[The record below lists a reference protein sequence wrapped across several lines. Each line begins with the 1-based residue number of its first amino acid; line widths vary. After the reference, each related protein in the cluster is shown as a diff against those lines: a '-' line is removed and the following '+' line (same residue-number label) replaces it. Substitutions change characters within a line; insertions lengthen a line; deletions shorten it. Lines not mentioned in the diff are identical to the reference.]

1 MQSRY
6 KSTRS
11 VIALLLVAVMIIGFS
26 ATLYKIQVQDH
37 EYYAAQNNTVKTYK
51 VAIEAARGEIVDR
64 NGNALVTNRET
75 NSIILDAAYFPA
87 ATEND
92 KRNAILQ
99 NLIALFQKNGEEY
112 TQNLPLKLKSGKIVF
127 SGKKTDIA
135 TMKSADMFNLQ
146 PYATA
151 QNCYD
156 AMVEKYGLEQYDTK
170 TALQIGNLR
179 YELTRLQFSISTPV
193 VIADEVSSETVA
205 AIKED
210 KDRYLGADVQVVTH
224 REYTDSTLAP
234 HILGTVRK
242 INAEEYTQLKNKGYG
257 IHDQIGESGIESAME
272 SALRGTPGEK
282 TITVDKDG
290 HVTEEITKAPV
301 QGNTVVLTIDRDLQ
315 ALAQKELKKV
325 CDKTDLYNS
334 AGAVVVQ
341 DVNSGAVLAAASYP
355 TFDLADY
362 YDKYEQL
369 ITNRRR
375 PLWSRFALGTYAPG
389 STFKPMMAV
398 ASLEEGAITRST
410 IFNCGGL
417 FRYYDQT
424 FQCLYKNAH
433 GGENVETALRDSC
446 NIFFYNCAKRLGI
459 TKMNEYASAF
469 GLGQKTG
476 VEIAESAG
484 TLAGPE
490 EREAAGG
497 VWQSGD
503 TIQAAIGQS
512 DNLFTPLQLSN
523 YCATVANGGTR
534 YQLHLV
540 QSLIDNSSGTVTE
553 TQPKVEESLDLHKST
568 LTAVKSGMRLVATQG
583 APSLIF
589 NQLRTEVAAKTGTSQ
604 VFVNGVKKNNGF
616 LITFA
621 PYDNPEISVA
631 SVVELAGSGTSTAE
645 ITSSIIKYWYQNNT
659 DEKTN
664 QKTGALLN

>member
-26 ATLYKIQVQDH
+26 ATLYKIQVRDH

-87 ATEND
+87 TTEND

-193 VIADEVSSETVA
+193 VIADQVSSETVA

-341 DVNSGAVLAAASYP
+341 DVTTGAVLAAASYP

-503 TIQAAIGQS
+503 TIQAGIGQS

-553 TQPKVEESLDLHKST
+553 TQPKIEESLDLHKST

-604 VFVNGVKKNNGF
+604 VIVNGVKKNNGF

-621 PYDNPEISVA
+621 PYNNPEISVA

>member
-11 VIALLLVAVMIIGFS
+11 VIALLLVAVMIVGFS

-99 NLIALFQKNGEEY
+99 NLIALFKKNGEEY
-112 TQNLPLKLKSGKIVF
+112 AQNLPLKLKNGKIVF

-242 INAEEYTQLKNKGYG
+242 INAEEYAQLKDKGYG

-290 HVTEEITKAPV
+290 NVTEEITKAPV
-301 QGNTVVLTIDRDLQ
+301 QGKTVVLTIDRDLQ

-341 DVNSGAVLAAASYP
+341 DVNTGAVLAAASYP

-369 ITNRRR
+369 ATDRRR

-398 ASLEEGAITRST
+398 ASLEEGTITRNT
-410 IFNCGGL
+410 VFYCGGL
-417 FRYYDQT
+417 FHYYDQT
-424 FQCLYKNAH
+424 FQCLNQVAH

-503 TIQAAIGQS
+503 TIQAGIGQS

-523 YCATVANGGTR
+523 YCATIANGGTR

-540 QSLIDNSSGTVTE
+540 QSLINSSGTVTE
-553 TQPKVEESLDLHKST
+553 TQTKVEESLNLHKST

-583 APSLIF
+583 APSLVF
-589 NQLRTEVAAKTGTSQ
+589 NQLSTKVAAKTGTSQ
-604 VFVNGVKKNNGF
+604 VIINGVKKNNGF

-664 QKTGALLN
+664 QKTGTLLN

>member
-11 VIALLLVAVMIIGFS
+11 VIALLLVAVMIVGFS

-99 NLIALFQKNGEEY
+99 NLIALFKKNGEEY
-112 TQNLPLKLKSGKIVF
+112 AQNLPLKLKNGKIVF

-242 INAEEYTQLKNKGYG
+242 INAEEYAQLKDKGYG

-290 HVTEEITKAPV
+290 NVTEEITKAPV

-341 DVNSGAVLAAASYP
+341 DVNTGAVLAAASYP

-369 ITNRRR
+369 ATNRRR

-398 ASLEEGAITRST
+398 ASLEEGTITRNT
-410 IFNCGGL
+410 VFYCGGL
-417 FRYYDQT
+417 FHYYDQT
-424 FQCLYKNAH
+424 FQCLNQVAH

-503 TIQAAIGQS
+503 TIQAGIGQS

-540 QSLIDNSSGTVTE
+540 QSLINSSGTVTE
-553 TQPKVEESLDLHKST
+553 TQTKVEESLNLHKST

-583 APSLIF
+583 APSLVF
-589 NQLRTEVAAKTGTSQ
+589 NQLSTKVAAKTGTSQ
-604 VFVNGVKKNNGF
+604 VIINGVKKNNGF

-664 QKTGALLN
+664 QKTGTLLN

>member
-37 EYYAAQNNTVKTYK
+37 DYYAAQNNTVKTYK

-341 DVNSGAVLAAASYP
+341 DVNSGAVLASASYP

-369 ITNRRR
+369 ATNRRR

-424 FQCLYKNAH
+424 FQCLNKNAH

-503 TIQAAIGQS
+503 TIQAGIGQS

-553 TQPKVEESLDLHKST
+553 TQPKIEESLDLHKST

-589 NQLRTEVAAKTGTSQ
+589 NQLLTEVAAKTGTSQ

>member
-112 TQNLPLKLKSGKIVF
+112 TQNLPLKLKGGKIVF

-242 INAEEYTQLKNKGYG
+242 INAEEYTQLKDKGYG

-282 TITVDKDG
+282 TVTVDKDG

-341 DVNSGAVLAAASYP
+341 DVNTGAVLASASYP

-369 ITNRRR
+369 ATNRRR

-424 FQCLYKNAH
+424 FQCLNKNAH

-503 TIQAAIGQS
+503 TIQAGIGQS

-553 TQPKVEESLDLHKST
+553 TQPKIEESLDLHKST

>member
-26 ATLYKIQVQDH
+26 ATLYKIQVRDH
-37 EYYAAQNNTVKTYK
+37 DYYAAQNNTVKTYK

-75 NSIILDAAYFPA
+75 NSIILDAAYLPA

-179 YELTRLQFSISTPV
+179 YELTRLQFSISAPV

-210 KDRYLGADVQVVTH
+210 RDRYLGADVQVVTH

-242 INAEEYTQLKNKGYG
+242 INAEEYAQLKGKGYG

-341 DVNSGAVLAAASYP
+341 DVNTGAVLASASYP

-369 ITNRRR
+369 ATNRRR

-424 FQCLYKNAH
+424 FQCLNKNAH

-503 TIQAAIGQS
+503 TIQAGIGQS

-553 TQPKVEESLDLHKST
+553 TQPKIEESLDLHKST

>member
-26 ATLYKIQVQDH
+26 ATLYKIQVRDH

-179 YELTRLQFSISTPV
+179 YELTRLQFSISTTV

-242 INAEEYTQLKNKGYG
+242 INAEEYAQLKGKGYG

-315 ALAQKELKKV
+315 TLAQKELKKV

-341 DVNSGAVLAAASYP
+341 DVNTGAVLASASYP

-369 ITNRRR
+369 ATNRRR

-424 FQCLYKNAH
+424 FQCLNKNAH

-484 TLAGPE
+484 ILAGPE

-503 TIQAAIGQS
+503 TIQAGIGQS

-553 TQPKVEESLDLHKST
+553 TQPKIEESLDLHKST

-604 VFVNGVKKNNGF
+604 VIVNGVKKNNGF

>member
-26 ATLYKIQVQDH
+26 ATLYKIQVRDH

-112 TQNLPLKLKSGKIVF
+112 TQNLPLKLKGGKIVF

-179 YELTRLQFSISTPV
+179 YKLTRLQFSISTPV

-242 INAEEYTQLKNKGYG
+242 INAEEYAQLKGKGYG

-341 DVNSGAVLAAASYP
+341 DVNTGAVLASASYP

-369 ITNRRR
+369 ATNRRR

-424 FQCLYKNAH
+424 FQCLNKNAH

-503 TIQAAIGQS
+503 TIQAGIGQS

-553 TQPKVEESLDLHKST
+553 TQPKIEESLDLHKST

-604 VFVNGVKKNNGF
+604 VIVNGVKKNNGF

>member
-1 MQSRY
+1 M
-6 KSTRS
+6 
-11 VIALLLVAVMIIGFS
+11 
-26 ATLYKIQVQDH
+26 
-37 EYYAAQNNTVKTYK
+37 
-51 VAIEAARGEIVDR
+51 
-64 NGNALVTNRET
+64 
-75 NSIILDAAYFPA
+75 
-87 ATEND
+87 
-92 KRNAILQ
+92 
-99 NLIALFQKNGEEY
+99 
-112 TQNLPLKLKSGKIVF
+112 
-127 SGKKTDIA
+127 
-135 TMKSADMFNLQ
+135 
-146 PYATA
+146 
-151 QNCYD
+151 
-156 AMVEKYGLEQYDTK
+156 
-170 TALQIGNLR
+170 
-179 YELTRLQFSISTPV
+179 
-193 VIADEVSSETVA
+193 
-205 AIKED
+205 
-210 KDRYLGADVQVVTH
+210 TH

-242 INAEEYTQLKNKGYG
+242 INAEEYAQLKNKGYG

-272 SALRGTPGEK
+272 NALRGTPGEK
-282 TITVDKDG
+282 TVTVDKDG

-341 DVNSGAVLAAASYP
+341 DVNTGAVLASASYP

-369 ITNRRR
+369 ATNRRR

-503 TIQAAIGQS
+503 TIQAGIGQS

-553 TQPKVEESLDLHKST
+553 TQPKIEESLDLHKST
-568 LTAVKSGMRLVATQG
+568 LTAVKSGMRLMATQG

>member
-179 YELTRLQFSISTPV
+179 YELTRLQFSISTPG

-210 KDRYLGADVQVVTH
+210 RDRYLGADVQVVTH

-242 INAEEYTQLKNKGYG
+242 INAEEYAQLKGKGYG

-341 DVNSGAVLAAASYP
+341 DVNTGAVLASASYP

-369 ITNRRR
+369 ATNRRR

-424 FQCLYKNAH
+424 FQCLNKNAH

-503 TIQAAIGQS
+503 TIQAGIGQS

-540 QSLIDNSSGTVTE
+540 QSLIDNSSGTITE
-553 TQPKVEESLDLHKST
+553 TQPKIEESLDLHKST

>member
-26 ATLYKIQVQDH
+26 ATLYKIQVRDH

-179 YELTRLQFSISTPV
+179 YELPRLQFSISTPV

-242 INAEEYTQLKNKGYG
+242 INAEEYAQLKGKGYG

-341 DVNSGAVLAAASYP
+341 DVNTGAVLASASYP

-369 ITNRRR
+369 ATNRRR

-424 FQCLYKNAH
+424 FQCLNKNAH

-503 TIQAAIGQS
+503 TIQAGIGQS

-553 TQPKVEESLDLHKST
+553 TQPKIEESLDLHKST

>member
-26 ATLYKIQVQDH
+26 ATLYKIQVRDH

-193 VIADEVSSETVA
+193 VIADQVSSETVA

-242 INAEEYTQLKNKGYG
+242 INAEEYTQLKGKGYG

-341 DVNSGAVLAAASYP
+341 DVNTGAVLASASYP

-369 ITNRRR
+369 ATNRRR

-424 FQCLYKNAH
+424 FQCLNKNAH

-503 TIQAAIGQS
+503 TIQAGIGQS

-553 TQPKVEESLDLHKST
+553 TQPKIEESLDLHKST

-616 LITFA
+616 LIAFA

>member
-26 ATLYKIQVQDH
+26 ATLYKIQVRDH

-179 YELTRLQFSISTPV
+179 YELTRLQFSISTPG

-242 INAEEYTQLKNKGYG
+242 INAEEYAQLKGKGYG

-315 ALAQKELKKV
+315 TLAQKELKKV

-341 DVNSGAVLAAASYP
+341 DVNTGAVLASASYP

-369 ITNRRR
+369 ATNRRR

-424 FQCLYKNAH
+424 FQCLNKNAH

-503 TIQAAIGQS
+503 TIQAGIGQS

-553 TQPKVEESLDLHKST
+553 TQPKIEESLDLHKST

>member
-26 ATLYKIQVQDH
+26 ATLYKIQVRDH

-179 YELTRLQFSISTPV
+179 YELTRLQFSISPPV

-242 INAEEYTQLKNKGYG
+242 INAEEYAQLKGKGYG

-341 DVNSGAVLAAASYP
+341 DVNTGAVLASASYP

-369 ITNRRR
+369 ATNRRR

-424 FQCLYKNAH
+424 FQCLNKNAH

-503 TIQAAIGQS
+503 TIQAGIGQS

-553 TQPKVEESLDLHKST
+553 TQPKIEESLDLHKST

>member
-26 ATLYKIQVQDH
+26 ATLYKIQVRDH

-242 INAEEYTQLKNKGYG
+242 INAEEYAQLKGKGYG

-341 DVNSGAVLAAASYP
+341 DVNTGAVLASASYP

-369 ITNRRR
+369 ATNRRR

-424 FQCLYKNAH
+424 FQCLNKNAH

-503 TIQAAIGQS
+503 TIQAGIGQS

-540 QSLIDNSSGTVTE
+540 QSLIDNSSGKVNE
-553 TQPKVEESLDLHKST
+553 TQPKIEESLDLHKST

-604 VFVNGVKKNNGF
+604 VIVNGVKKNNGF
-616 LITFA
+616 LIAFA

>member
-37 EYYAAQNNTVKTYK
+37 DYYAAQNNTVKTYK
-51 VAIEAARGEIVDR
+51 VAIETARGEIVDR

-112 TQNLPLKLKSGKIVF
+112 TQNLPLKLKGGKIVF
-127 SGKKTDIA
+127 FGKKTDIA

-242 INAEEYTQLKNKGYG
+242 INAEEYAQLKGKGYG

-341 DVNSGAVLAAASYP
+341 DVNTGAVLASASYP

-369 ITNRRR
+369 ATNRRR

-424 FQCLYKNAH
+424 FQCLNKNAH

-503 TIQAAIGQS
+503 TIQAGIGQS

-540 QSLIDNSSGTVTE
+540 QSLIDNSSGKVNE
-553 TQPKVEESLDLHKST
+553 TQPKIEESLDLHKST

-604 VFVNGVKKNNGF
+604 VIVNGVKKNNGF

>member
-242 INAEEYTQLKNKGYG
+242 INAEEYAQLKGKGYG

-272 SALRGTPGEK
+272 NALRGTPGEK

-315 ALAQKELKKV
+315 TLAQKELKKV

-341 DVNSGAVLAAASYP
+341 DVNTGAVLASASYP

-369 ITNRRR
+369 ATNRRR

-424 FQCLYKNAH
+424 FRCLNKNAH

-503 TIQAAIGQS
+503 TIQAGIGQS

-553 TQPKVEESLDLHKST
+553 TQPKIEESLDLHKST